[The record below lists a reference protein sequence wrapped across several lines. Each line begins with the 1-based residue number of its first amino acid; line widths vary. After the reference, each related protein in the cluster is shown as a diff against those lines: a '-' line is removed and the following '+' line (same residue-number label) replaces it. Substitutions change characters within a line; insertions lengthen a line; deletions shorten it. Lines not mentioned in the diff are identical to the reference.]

1 MSYRNERILFL
12 FALVISLIALVL
24 IYIVGLEIFAQPE
37 QAEYVIRTLL
47 YLFGLVSIRG
57 VWKLTLDKKI
67 KSKEERQN
75 ED

>member
-12 FALVISLIALVL
+12 LALIISLVALIL
-24 IYIVGLEIFAQPE
+24 IYLVGLEIFAQPE

-47 YLFGLVSIRG
+47 YLFGLVTIRG

-67 KSKEERQN
+67 RSKEERQN
-75 ED
+75 EH